1 MQITYQ
7 PITVHKKVP
16 LTISRGTRSQS
27 TNLFIQI
34 TADNITGYGEATPF
48 SIGDQTQTTETITQS
63 LDQIIEGIAY
73 YHPLDRQIIEESL
86 DQIAPCSAARA
97 AIDVALWDW
106 LGKKVGLP
114 LWQLWGLDRQRIG
127 PTAVTVG
134 INKPEGAC
142 DRIRRWHADY
152 PDLRSIK
159 IKLGSPIGI
168 AADQAMF
175 SALQPEFRPHDKI
188 SIDANGGWTLDD
200 AKTMATWL
208 AERGVTYLEQ
218 PLPVSANHQLAEL
231 KQHSPL
237 PIFIDESCFTS
248 RDIMPLATHIDGI
261 NIKLMKSGGLTEARR
276 MIHTARACGLSVM
289 FGCYS
294 DSALSNTALAQLSPL
309 ANHLDL
315 DSHLNLKD
323 DPFTGAQLKL
333 GRLMPNEQPGL
344 GVRETLREKGGWM

>member
-1 MQITYQ
+1 MEIIYQ

-16 LTISRGTRSQS
+16 LTISRGTRAQS
-27 TNLFIQI
+27 TNLFVKI
-34 TADNITGYGEATPF
+34 TADHITGYGEATPF
-48 SIGDQTQTTETITQS
+48 SSGEQTQTTETIAQS
-63 LDQIIEGIAY
+63 LDNITAGICH
-73 YHPLDRQIIEESL
+73 YHPFDRQIIEESL
-86 DQIAPCSAARA
+86 DQIGPCSAARA

-106 LGKKVGLP
+106 LGKKVELP

-134 INKPEGAC
+134 ISSPEGAC

-152 PDLRSIK
+152 SDLRSIK
-159 IKLGSPIGI
+159 VKLGSPAGI
-168 AADQAMF
+168 TADQAMF
-175 SALQPEFRPHDKI
+175 SALQSEFRPHDKI

-208 AERGVTYLEQ
+208 AERQVTYLEQ
-218 PLPVSANHQLAEL
+218 PLPVSANHQLSEL

-248 RDIMPLATHIDGI
+248 RDIMPLALHIDGI
-261 NIKLMKSGGLTEARR
+261 NIKLMKSGGLTEAHR
-276 MIHTARACGLSVM
+276 MIHTARACGLRIM

-294 DSALSNTALAQLSPL
+294 DSTLSNTALAQLSPL

-323 DPFTGAQLKL
+323 DPFTGAQLEL

-344 GVRETLREKGGWM
+344 GIVTDL

>member
-1 MQITYQ
+1 MQITYH
-7 PITVHKKVP
+7 PITLHKKVP

-34 TADNITGYGEATPF
+34 TDDNITGYGEATPF
-48 SIGDQTQTTETITQS
+48 SIGDQTQTPETITHS
-63 LDQIIEGIAY
+63 LDHIIEGISV

-114 LWQLWGLDRQRIG
+114 LWQLWGLDPQRIG

-134 INKPEGAC
+134 INTPGGAC

-159 IKLGSPIGI
+159 IKLGSPAGI
-168 AADQAMF
+168 EADQAMF
-175 SALQPEFRPHDKI
+175 SALQSEFRPQDKI
-188 SIDANGGWTLDD
+188 SVDANGGWTLDN

-208 AERGVTYLEQ
+208 AERNVTYLEQ

-248 RDIMPLATHIDGI
+248 RDIMPLAQHIDGI

-294 DSALSNTALAQLSPL
+294 DSTLSNTALAQLSPL
-309 ANHLDL
+309 AHHLDL
-315 DSHLNLKD
+315 DSHLNLNEN
-323 DPFTGAQLKL
+323 PFCGAALEL
-333 GRLMPNEQPGL
+333 GRLIPNNQPGL
-344 GVRETLREKGGWM
+344 GVTHLVT

>member
-1 MQITYQ
+1 MQITYH

-16 LTISRGTRSQS
+16 LTISRGTNTQS

-34 TADNITGYGEATPF
+34 TADSITGYGEATPF
-48 SIGDQTQTTETITQS
+48 SIGDQTQTTATITHS
-63 LDQIIEGIAY
+63 LDQIIEGISH

-134 INKPEGAC
+134 INSPEGAC
-142 DRIRRWHADY
+142 DRIHRWHTDY

-159 IKLGSPIGI
+159 IKLGNPVGI

-175 SALQPEFRPHDKI
+175 SALQPKFRPHDKI
-188 SIDANGGWTLDD
+188 SVDANGGWTLDD

-208 AERGVTYLEQ
+208 AERNVTYLEQ

-231 KQHSPL
+231 KHHSPL

-248 RDIMPLATHIDGI
+248 RDIMPLAQHIDGI
-261 NIKLMKSGGLTEARR
+261 NIKLMKSGGLTEAQR
-276 MIHTARACGLSVM
+276 MIHTARACGLGVM

-309 ANHLDL
+309 AHHLDL

-323 DPFTGAQLKL
+323 DPFTGAQLEL
-333 GRLMPNEQPGL
+333 GRLMPNEKPGL
-344 GVRETLREKGGWM
+344 GVKYLGV

>member
-1 MQITYQ
+1 MEITYQ
-7 PITVHKKVP
+7 PITLHKKVP

-34 TADNITGYGEATPF
+34 TDDNITGYGEATPF
-48 SIGDQTQTTETITQS
+48 SIGDHTQTTETIAAS

-114 LWQLWGLDRQRIG
+114 LWQLWGLDCQRIG

-134 INKPEGAC
+134 INTPEGAC
-142 DRIRRWHADY
+142 DRIRRWHTDY

-159 IKLGSPIGI
+159 IKLGSPAGI

-175 SALQPEFRPHDKI
+175 SALQSEFRPHDKI
-188 SIDANGGWTLDD
+188 SIDANGGWTLED
-200 AKTMATWL
+200 AKIMATWL
-208 AERGVTYLEQ
+208 ADRGVTYLEQ
-218 PLPVSANHQLAEL
+218 PLPASANHQLDKL

-237 PIFIDESCFTS
+237 PIFLDESCFTS
-248 RDIMPLATHIDGI
+248 RDIIPLAQHVDGI

-276 MIHTARACGLSVM
+276 MIHTARACGLGVM

-294 DSALSNTALAQLSPL
+294 DSVLANTALAQLSPL

-315 DSHLNLKD
+315 DSHLNLENN
-323 DPFTGAQLKL
+323 PCTGAQLEL
-333 GRLMPNEQPGL
+333 GRLMPNHKPGL
-344 GVRETLREKGGWM
+344 GITPVESVGQP

>member
-1 MQITYQ
+1 MEITYH
-7 PITVHKKVP
+7 PITLHKKVP

-48 SIGDQTQTTETITQS
+48 SIGDQTQTTDTITHD
-63 LDQIIEGIAY
+63 LDRITEGISL

-127 PTAVTVG
+127 PTAVTIG
-134 INKPEGAC
+134 ISSPEEAC
-142 DRIRRWHADY
+142 DRIRRWHSDY

-159 IKLGSPIGI
+159 IKLGSPAGI
-168 AADQAMF
+168 EADQAMF
-175 SALQPEFRPHDKI
+175 SALQSEFRSHDKI

-208 AERGVTYLEQ
+208 SERNVTYLEQ
-218 PLPVSANHQLAEL
+218 PLPISANHQLNDL
-231 KQHSPL
+231 KHHSPL

-248 RDIMPLATHIDGI
+248 RDIVPLAAYIDGI
-261 NIKLMKSGGLTEARR
+261 NIKLMKSGGLSEAHR
-276 MIHTARACGLSVM
+276 MIYTARACGLGVM

-294 DSALSNTALAQLSPL
+294 DSTLSNTALAQLSPL
-309 ANHLDL
+309 AHHLDL
-315 DSHLNLKD
+315 DSHLNLNHN
-323 DPFTGAQLKL
+323 PFSGAPLKL
-333 GRLMPNEQPGL
+333 GRLMPNDQPGL
-344 GVRETLREKGGWM
+344 GVTQLTT

>member
-1 MQITYQ
+1 MEITYH
-7 PITVHKKVP
+7 PITLHKKVP

-34 TADNITGYGEATPF
+34 TDDNITGYGEATPF
-48 SIGDQTQTTETITQS
+48 SIGDHTQTTETITDS
-63 LDQIIEGIAY
+63 LDQIIEGISL
-73 YHPLDRQIIEESL
+73 YHPLERQIIEESL

-114 LWQLWGLDRQRIG
+114 LWQLWGLDCQRIG

-134 INKPEGAC
+134 ISTPEGAC
-142 DRIRRWHADY
+142 DRIRRWHSDY

-159 IKLGSPIGI
+159 IKLGNPAGI
-168 AADQAMF
+168 EADQAMF
-175 SALQPEFRPHDKI
+175 SALQSHFRPHDKI
-188 SIDANGGWTLDD
+188 SIDANGGWALED

-208 AERGVTYLEQ
+208 ADRDVAYLEQ
-218 PLPVSANHQLAEL
+218 PLATSNNHQLDEL
-231 KQHSPL
+231 KDYSPL

-248 RDIMPLATHIDGI
+248 RDIVALAKYVDGI

-276 MIHTARACGLSVM
+276 MIDVARASGLDVM

-294 DSALSNTALAQLSPL
+294 DSTLANTALAQLSPL
-309 ANHLDL
+309 ATHLDL
-315 DSHLNLKD
+315 DSHLNLKNN
-323 DPFTGAQLKL
+323 PFTGATLET
-333 GRLMPNEQPGL
+333 GRLIPSSQPGL
-344 GVRETLREKGGWM
+344 GVIPTAT

>member
-1 MQITYQ
+1 MEITYASV
-7 PITVHKKVP
+7 TLHKKVP

-27 TNLFIQI
+27 TNLFIQV
-34 TADNITGYGEATPF
+34 TDDNITGYGEATPF
-48 SIGDQTQTTETITQS
+48 SIGDQTQTTETITDS
-63 LDQIIEGIAY
+63 LDHIIEGISL
-73 YHPLDRQIIEESL
+73 YHPLERQIIEESL

-134 INKPEGAC
+134 ISTPEGAC
-142 DRIRRWHADY
+142 DRLRRWYADY

-159 IKLGSPIGI
+159 IKLGSPAGI

-175 SALQPEFRPHDKI
+175 TALQSEINPDHKI
-188 SIDANGGWTLDD
+188 SIDANGGWTLED

-208 AERGVTYLEQ
+208 ADRNVTYLEQ
-218 PLPVSANHQLAEL
+218 PLPVSANHQLEDL
-231 KQHSPL
+231 KQQSPL

-248 RDIMPLATHIDGI
+248 RDIIALAPHIDGI

-276 MIHTARACGLSVM
+276 MIHTARACGLGVM

-294 DSALSNTALAQLSPL
+294 DSTLANTALAQLSPL
-309 ANHLDL
+309 ATHLDL
-315 DSHLNLKD
+315 DSHLNLKNN
-323 DPFTGAQLKL
+323 PVTGANLEM
-333 GRLMPNEQPGL
+333 GR
-344 GVRETLREKGGWM
+344 

>member
-1 MQITYQ
+1 MQITYHS
-7 PITVHKKVP
+7 ITLHKKVP

-48 SIGDQTQTTETITQS
+48 SIGAQTQTTETITQA
-63 LDQIIEGIAY
+63 LDQIIEGISG

-134 INKPEGAC
+134 INTPEGAC

-152 PDLRSIK
+152 PHIRSIK
-159 IKLGSPIGI
+159 IKLGSPAGI

-175 SALQPEFRPHDKI
+175 SALESEFRPHDKI
-188 SIDANGGWTLDD
+188 SIDANGGWNLDD

-208 AERGVTYLEQ
+208 ADRNVTYLEQ
-218 PLPVSANHQLAEL
+218 PLPVSANHQLAAL
-231 KQHSPL
+231 KHQSPL

-248 RDIMPLATHIDGI
+248 RDIMPLAQHIDGI
-261 NIKLMKSGGLTEARR
+261 NIKLMKSGGLTEAHR

-294 DSALSNTALAQLSPL
+294 DSALSNTALAHLSPL
-309 ANHLDL
+309 AQHIDL
-315 DSHLNLKD
+315 DSHLNLKNN
-323 DPFTGAQLKL
+323 PLSGALL
-333 GRLMPNEQPGL
+333 NTGRLLPNEAAGL
-344 GVRETLREKGGWM
+344 GVVRNSP

>member
-1 MQITYQ
+1 MQITYT
-7 PITVHKKVP
+7 PLTLHKKVP

-48 SIGDQTQTTETITQS
+48 SIGEQIQTTETITQD
-63 LDQIIEGIAY
+63 LDQIIEGISH

-86 DQIAPCSAARA
+86 NQIAPCSAARA
-97 AIDVALWDW
+97 AVDVALWDW
-106 LGKKVGLP
+106 LGKKVSLP

-134 INKPEGAC
+134 INTPEGAC
-142 DRIRRWHADY
+142 DRIRRWLTDY
-152 PDLRSIK
+152 PDLSSIK
-159 IKLGSPIGI
+159 IKLGNPAGI
-168 AADQAMF
+168 TTDQAMF

-208 AERGVTYLEQ
+208 AQRGVTYLEQ
-218 PLPVSANHQLAEL
+218 PLPVSANHQLAAL
-231 KQHSPL
+231 KHHSPL
-237 PIFIDESCFTS
+237 PIFVDESCFNS
-248 RDIMPLATHIDGI
+248 RDIMPLAHHIDGI
-261 NIKLMKSGGLTEARR
+261 NIKLMKAGGLSEARR
-276 MIHTARACGLSVM
+276 MIHTARACGLSIM

-323 DPFTGAQLKL
+323 NPFTGAELIL
-333 GRLMPNEQPGL
+333 GRLMPNEQSGL
-344 GVRETLREKGGWM
+344 GVSFPI

>member
-1 MQITYQ
+1 MEITYQ
-7 PITVHKKVP
+7 SITLHKTVP

-27 TNLFIQI
+27 NNLFVQI
-34 TADNITGYGEATPF
+34 AADNIIGHGEATPF
-48 SIGDQTQTTETITQS
+48 SIGDRTQTPDTIVES
-63 LDQIIEGIAY
+63 LDQIIEGISV
-73 YHPLDRQIIEESL
+73 YHPLERQIIEESL

-134 INKPEGAC
+134 INTPEGAC
-142 DRIRRWHADY
+142 DRIRRWHGDY

-159 IKLGSPIGI
+159 IKLGSPKGI

-175 SALQPEFRPHDKI
+175 AALQTEFRPHDKI
-188 SIDANGGWTLDD
+188 SIDANGGWTLAE

-208 AERGVTYLEQ
+208 AERNVTYLEQ
-218 PLPVSANHQLAEL
+218 PLPVSANHQLGEL

-248 RDIMPLATHIDGI
+248 RDILPLKQHIDGI

-276 MIHTARACGLSVM
+276 MIHTARACGLGVM

-294 DSALSNTALAQLSPL
+294 DSTLANTALAQLSPL
-309 ANHLDL
+309 AHHLDL
-315 DSHLNLKD
+315 DSHLNLKNN
-323 DPFTGAQLKL
+323 PFTGAQLEL
-333 GRLMPNEQPGL
+333 GRLMPNGQPGL
-344 GVRETLREKGGWM
+344 GIAPVA

>member
-1 MQITYQ
+1 MEITYHS
-7 PITVHKKVP
+7 ITVHKKVP
-16 LTISRGTRSQS
+16 LTISRGTNTQS

-48 SIGDQTQTTETITQS
+48 SIGDQTQTTEIIARS
-63 LDQIIEGIAY
+63 LDQIIEGISH

-106 LGKKVGLP
+106 LGKKIGLP

-134 INKPEGAC
+134 INSPDGAG
-142 DRIRRWHADY
+142 DRIRRWHTDY

-159 IKLGSPIGI
+159 IKLGNPAGI

-175 SALQPEFRPHDKI
+175 SALQSEFRPHDKI
-188 SIDANGGWTLDD
+188 SVDANGGWTLDD
-200 AKTMATWL
+200 AKVMATWL
-208 AERGVTYLEQ
+208 AERNVAYLEQ
-218 PLPVSANHQLAEL
+218 PLPVSSNHQLAKL
-231 KQHSPL
+231 KDYSPL

-248 RDIMPLATHIDGI
+248 RDIVPLAQHVDGI
-261 NIKLMKSGGLTEARR
+261 NIKLMKSGGLTEAQR
-276 MIHTARACGLSVM
+276 MIHAARACGLSVM

-294 DSALSNTALAQLSPL
+294 DSTLSNTALAQLSPL

-323 DPFTGAQLKL
+323 DPFTGAELEL
-333 GRLMPNEQPGL
+333 GRLMPNDKPGL
-344 GVRETLREKGGWM
+344 GVEYPLGE

>member
-1 MQITYQ
+1 MDITYH
-7 PITVHKKVP
+7 PITLHKKVP
-16 LTISRGTRSQS
+16 LTISRGTRAQS

-34 TADNITGYGEATPF
+34 TADHITGHGEATPF
-48 SIGDQTQTTETITQS
+48 SIGDQTQTTETITQDLDRITAGIS
-63 LDQIIEGIAY
+63 L

-134 INKPEGAC
+134 ISSPDAAC
-142 DRIRRWHADY
+142 DRIRRWHTDY

-159 IKLGSPIGI
+159 IKLGSPAGI

-175 SALQPEFRPHDKI
+175 SALQAEFRHHHKI
-188 SIDANGGWTLDD
+188 SIDANGGWTLED
-200 AKTMATWL
+200 AKTMASWL

-218 PLPVSANHQLAEL
+218 PLPVSANHQLGEL
-231 KQHSPL
+231 KHHSPL
-237 PIFIDESCFTS
+237 PLFIDESCFTS
-248 RDIMPLATHIDGI
+248 RDIMPLAPHIDGI

-294 DSALSNTALAQLSPL
+294 DSTLSNTALAHLSPL

-315 DSHLNLKD
+315 DSHLNLKNN
-323 DPFTGAQLKL
+323 PFLGAQLED
-333 GRLMPNEQPGL
+333 GRLLPNAQPGL
-344 GVRETLREKGGWM
+344 GVSTTNHEE

>member
-1 MQITYQ
+1 MHITYH
-7 PITVHKKVP
+7 PITLHKKVP

-27 TNLFIQI
+27 TNLFIQL
-34 TADNITGYGEATPF
+34 TDDNITGYGEATPF
-48 SIGDQTQTTETITQS
+48 SIGDQTQTPETITHS
-63 LDQIIEGIAY
+63 LDQIIEGISY

-114 LWQLWGLDRQRIG
+114 LWQLWGLDPQRIG

-134 INKPEGAC
+134 INTPEGAC

-159 IKLGSPIGI
+159 IKLGSPAGI
-168 AADQAMF
+168 EADQAML
-175 SALQPEFRPHDKI
+175 SALQSEFHPHDKI
-188 SIDANGGWTLDD
+188 SVDANGGWTLDN

-208 AERGVTYLEQ
+208 AERNITYLEQ

-237 PIFIDESCFTS
+237 PIFVDESCFTS
-248 RDIMPLATHIDGI
+248 QDIMPLAQHIDGI
-261 NIKLMKSGGLTEARR
+261 NIKLMKSGGLTEAHR

-294 DSALSNTALAQLSPL
+294 DSTLSNTALAQLSPL
-309 ANHLDL
+309 AHHLDL

-323 DPFTGAQLKL
+323 NPCCGATLEL
-333 GRLMPNEQPGL
+333 GRLMPNNQPGL
-344 GVRETLREKGGWM
+344 GVTHLVT

>member
-1 MQITYQ
+1 MEITYQ
-7 PITVHKKVP
+7 PITLHKKVP
-16 LTISRGTRSQS
+16 LTISRGTNTQS

-34 TADNITGYGEATPF
+34 TADQITGYGEATPF
-48 SIGDQTQTTETITQS
+48 SIGDQTQTTDTITQDLDRITAGIS
-63 LDQIIEGIAY
+63 L
-73 YHPLDRQIIEESL
+73 YHPFDRQIIEESL

-134 INKPEGAC
+134 ISTPAGAC

-159 IKLGSPIGI
+159 IKLGSPAGI
-168 AADQAMF
+168 TADQDMF
-175 SALQPEFRPHDKI
+175 SALQAEFRPQDKI
-188 SIDANGGWTLDD
+188 SIDANGGWTLED
-200 AKTMATWL
+200 AKTMAPWL

-218 PLPVSANHQLAEL
+218 PLPVSHNHQLGEL
-231 KQHSPL
+231 KRQSPL

-248 RDIMPLATHIDGI
+248 RDIMPLAQSIDGI

-294 DSALSNTALAQLSPL
+294 DSALANTALAQLSPL
-309 ANHLDL
+309 ADHLDL

-323 DPFTGAQLKL
+323 DPFMGAQLEL
-333 GRLMPNEQPGL
+333 GRLVPNGQPGL
-344 GVRETLREKGGWM
+344 GVQSVSL

>member
-1 MQITYQ
+1 MEITYH
-7 PITVHKKVP
+7 PITLHKKVP

-34 TADNITGYGEATPF
+34 TDDNITGYGEATPF
-48 SIGDQTQTTETITQS
+48 SIGDQTQTTETITES
-63 LDQIIEGIAY
+63 LDHIIEGISL

-106 LGKKVGLP
+106 LGKKVSLP
-114 LWQLWGLDRQRIG
+114 LWQLWGLDLQRIG

-134 INKPEGAC
+134 ISSPEGAC
-142 DRIRRWHADY
+142 DRIRRWHTDY

-159 IKLGSPIGI
+159 IKLGNPKGI

-175 SALQPEFRPHDKI
+175 TALKTEFRPHDKI
-188 SIDANGGWTLDD
+188 SIDANGGWTLED
-200 AKTMATWL
+200 AKTMANWL

-231 KQHSPL
+231 KKHSPL
-237 PIFIDESCFTS
+237 PIFVDESCFTS
-248 RDIMPLATHIDGI
+248 RDIIPLAQHIDGI

-276 MIHTARACGLSVM
+276 MIHIARACGLDVM

-294 DSALSNTALAQLSPL
+294 DSVLANTALAQLSAL

-315 DSHLNLKD
+315 DSHLNLKNN
-323 DPFTGAQLKL
+323 PFTGATLET
-333 GRLMPNEQPGL
+333 GRLRPTPKPGL
-344 GVRETLREKGGWM
+344 GIIPSAI

>member
-1 MQITYQ
+1 MDITYQ
-7 PITVHKKVP
+7 SITVHKKVP

-27 TNLFIQI
+27 TNLFVQI

-48 SIGDQTQTTETITQS
+48 SIGDHTQTTEAIVHD
-63 LDQIIEGIAY
+63 LDCISEGIAC
-73 YHPLDRQIIEESL
+73 YHPLDRQIVEESL
-86 DQIAPCSAARA
+86 NQIGPCSAARA

-127 PTAVTVG
+127 PTAVTIG
-134 INKPEGAC
+134 ISASEVAC
-142 DRIRRWHADY
+142 DRIRRWHTDY

-159 IKLGSPIGI
+159 IKLGSPAGI
-168 AADQAMF
+168 NADQAMF
-175 SALQPEFRPHDKI
+175 SALQSEFRPHDKI
-188 SIDANGGWTLDD
+188 SIDANGGWSLED
-200 AKTMATWL
+200 AKTMASWL

-218 PLPVSANHQLAEL
+218 PLPVRANHQLVDL
-231 KQHSPL
+231 KHHSPL

-248 RDIMPLATHIDGI
+248 RDIMALAPHIHGI

-276 MIHTARACGLSVM
+276 MIHTARACSLDIM

-294 DSALSNTALAQLSPL
+294 DSLLSNTALAQLSPL

-323 DPFTGAQLKL
+323 DPFMGAQLDL
-333 GRLMPNEQPGL
+333 GRLMPNELPGL
-344 GVRETLREKGGWM
+344 GVEYGLSE

>member
-1 MQITYQ
+1 MKITHT
-7 PITVHKKVP
+7 PITLHKKVP

-27 TNLFIQI
+27 TNLFISI

-48 SIGDQTQTTETITQS
+48 SIGDHTQTTDIITHD
-63 LDQIIEGIAY
+63 LDQVIEGISH

-106 LGKKVGLP
+106 LGKKVDLP

-134 INKPEGAC
+134 ISTPEGAC
-142 DRIRRWHADY
+142 DRIRRWHTDY

-159 IKLGSPIGI
+159 IKLGSPAGI
-168 AADQAMF
+168 EADQAMF
-175 SALQPEFRPHDKI
+175 SALQSEFRPHDKI
-188 SIDANGGWTLDD
+188 SIDANGGWTLDA
-200 AKTMATWL
+200 AKTMAIWL
-208 AERGVTYLEQ
+208 ADRNVTYLEQ
-218 PLPVSANHQLAEL
+218 PLSVSANHQLGEL
-231 KQHSPL
+231 KACSPL
-237 PIFIDESCFTS
+237 PIFVDESCFTS
-248 RDIMPLATHIDGI
+248 RDIMSWAQHVDGI

-294 DSALSNTALAQLSPL
+294 DSVLANTALAQLSPL
-309 ANHLDL
+309 AQHIDL

-323 DPFTGAQLKL
+323 NPFTGAQLEV
-333 GRLMPNEQPGL
+333 GRLMPNGRSGL
-344 GVRETLREKGGWM
+344 GIEPLKQIHQSE

>member
-1 MQITYQ
+1 MDITYH
-7 PITVHKKVP
+7 PITLHKKVP

-48 SIGDQTQTTETITQS
+48 SIGDQTQTTDNITQD
-63 LDQIIEGIAY
+63 LDRITEGISY

-97 AIDVALWDW
+97 AINVALWDW
-106 LGKKVGLP
+106 LGQKVGLP

-134 INKPEGAC
+134 ISSPEDAIA
-142 DRIRRWHADY
+142 RIRRWHTDY

-159 IKLGSPIGI
+159 IKLGSPAGI
-168 AADQAMF
+168 ATDQAMF
-175 SALQPEFRPHDKI
+175 SALQSEFRPHDKI
-188 SIDANGGWTLDD
+188 SIDANGGWTLED

-208 AERGVTYLEQ
+208 AERNVTYLEQ
-218 PLPVSANHQLAEL
+218 PLPVSANHQLGEL
-231 KQHSPL
+231 KHHSPL

-248 RDIMPLATHIDGI
+248 RDIMPLAPYIDGI
-261 NIKLMKSGGLTEARR
+261 NIKLMKSGGLTEAYR

-323 DPFTGAQLKL
+323 NPFIGAKLDL

-344 GVRETLREKGGWM
+344 GITHQP

>member
-1 MQITYQ
+1 MQITYH

-16 LTISRGTRSQS
+16 LTISRGTNTQS

-48 SIGDQTQTTETITQS
+48 SIGDQTQTTQTITQS
-63 LDQIIEGIAY
+63 LDQIIEGVSH

-97 AIDVALWDW
+97 SIDVALWDW
-106 LGKKVGLP
+106 LGKKVNLP
-114 LWQLWGLDRQRIG
+114 LWQLWGLDCQRIG

-134 INKPEGAC
+134 INTPQGAC
-142 DRIRRWHADY
+142 DRIRRWHTDY

-159 IKLGSPIGI
+159 IKLGNPAGI
-168 AADQAMF
+168 KADQAMF

-188 SIDANGGWTLDD
+188 SIDANGGWSLDD

-208 AERGVTYLEQ
+208 AERHVTYLEQ
-218 PLPVSANHQLAEL
+218 PLPVKNNHQLAEL

-248 RDIMPLATHIDGI
+248 RDIMPLALHIDGI

-276 MIHTARACGLSVM
+276 MIHTARACDLSVM

-323 DPFTGAQLKL
+323 DPFTGAQLVL
-333 GRLMPNEQPGL
+333 GRLMPNDQPGI
-344 GVRETLREKGGWM
+344 GVQYSSSP

>member
-1 MQITYQ
+1 MEITYH

-16 LTISRGTRSQS
+16 LTISRGTNTQS

-48 SIGDQTQTTETITQS
+48 SIGDQTQTTETITHS
-63 LDQIIEGIAY
+63 LDQIIEGISF

-114 LWQLWGLDRQRIG
+114 LWQLWGLDCQRIG
-127 PTAVTVG
+127 PTAVTIG
-134 INKPEGAC
+134 INSPDGAC
-142 DRIRRWHADY
+142 DRIRRWHTDY

-159 IKLGSPIGI
+159 IKLGSPAGI
-168 AADQAMF
+168 DADQAMF
-175 SALQPEFRPHDKI
+175 SALETEFRPHDKI

-208 AERGVTYLEQ
+208 ADRNVTYLEQ
-218 PLPVSANHQLAEL
+218 PLPVSANHHLAAL
-231 KQHSPL
+231 KHHSPL

-248 RDIMPLATHIDGI
+248 RDIMPLAQHIDGI

-276 MIHTARACGLSVM
+276 MIHTARACGLGVM

-323 DPFTGAQLKL
+323 DPFIGAQLEL
-333 GRLMPNEQPGL
+333 GRLIPSEKIGL
-344 GVRETLREKGGWM
+344 GVEYLSP